1 MYQKKQVKFNLDIH
15 HSTLSLWLQGKI
27 KGHQVRTE
35 ETIEQWLQNLYS
47 NKPRFTKKFSSRFY
61 KLKHGKIVPFIAT
74 STESVKASYFQT
86 PEYIPISIKIDYD
99 NRYIILI

>member
-1 MYQKKQVKFNLDIH
+1 
-15 HSTLSLWLQGKI
+15 LQGKI

-61 KLKHGKIVPFIAT
+61 KLKHGKIVPFIAA
-74 STESVKASYFQT
+74 STEEVKASFFQK
-86 PEYIPISIKIDYD
+86 PEYLPISLKMDYD
-99 NRYIILI
+99 SR